1 MNEQRTA
8 SIRTAL
14 QQLDPANGD
23 HWTDDGLPK
32 TGVVQRVAKDTT
44 ISRKEIQEAWPNF
57 ERPEPEPAVAAE
69 APNFAEA
76 AAPDALP
83 VALDGSIG
91 DGSTETGGAP
101 PVEGRQVDDDTPM
114 TADEIRQALE
124 QNVIDAENGLLDAR
138 RRHAQAA
145 NDIPVLINAVAAARK
160 ELARQFPPMSAQDN
174 IREYIE
180 TQNALRAARVNAG
193 ASPSTLDA
201 SFGRLGGSRYINPR
215 RAVQGADGNLVKG
228 PDGSVARPRPQQ
240 TRPIGSLGRQQNAK
254 PVRSGAGVPAT
265 GRPTPGAGAVR
276 A

>member
-1 MNEQRTA
+1 MNEQRTGT
-8 SIRTAL
+8 IRTAL
-14 QQLDPANGD
+14 QQLDPANAE

-32 TGVVQRVAKDTT
+32 TGVVQRIAKDST

-57 ERPEPEPAVAAE
+57 ERPAPETAPA
-69 APNFAEA
+69 PDFAEA
-76 AAPDALP
+76 ATPPADALP
-83 VALDGSIG
+83 VALDGTIA
-91 DGSTETGGAP
+91 GSAEAGEAP
-101 PVEGRQVDDDTPM
+101 PIDDETPM

-124 QNVIDAENGLLDAR
+124 ANVADAEAGLLDAR
-138 RRHAQAA
+138 KRHAQAA

-160 ELARQFPPMSAQDN
+160 ELNRQFPPMSAQDN

-193 ASPSTLDA
+193 AMPSTLDA
-201 SFGRLGGSRYINPR
+201 SFGRLGGSRYVNPR
-215 RAVQGADGNLVKG
+215 RAVQGADGNLVKNA
-228 PDGSVARPRPQQ
+228 DGSVARPRPQQ
-240 TRPIGSLGRQQNAK
+240 TRPIGALGRQQSSK